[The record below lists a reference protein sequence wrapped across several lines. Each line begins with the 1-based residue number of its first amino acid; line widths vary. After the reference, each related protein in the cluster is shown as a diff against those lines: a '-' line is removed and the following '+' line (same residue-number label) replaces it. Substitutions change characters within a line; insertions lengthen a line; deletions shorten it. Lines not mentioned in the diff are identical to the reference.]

1 MTEPRSTRT
10 KEEVI
15 KDFRTEEIVRAARRV
30 IAESGFDDAS
40 MERIAHE
47 AQISKGTIYLYFRSK
62 EELLAHVAD
71 HGFGELME
79 RARLGTTRARGA
91 APKLVG
97 LMRAALEHT
106 SENREIFRVLQE
118 RTQFGLEPESP
129 LAAKLERSREALL
142 SFVAAIVQSG
152 TKSGELRP
160 CDSRRAAR
168 FLIEAMRGGIIDRL
182 QNPSPSGVESDAAA
196 IVDFF
201 LHGVGAREKKK

>member
-1 MTEPRSTRT
+1 MTAPRGTRT

-30 IAESGFDDAS
+30 IAESGFGDAS

-47 AQISKGTIYLYFRSK
+47 AQISKGTIYLYFRNK

-79 RARLGTTRARGA
+79 RARLATTRARGA

-106 SENREIFRVLQE
+106 SENREMFRVLQE
-118 RTQFGLEPESP
+118 RTQFGLERESP
-129 LAAKLERSREALL
+129 LATKLERNREDLL
-142 SFVAAIVQSG
+142 CFVTAIVERGS
-152 TKSGELRP
+152 KSGELRS
-160 CDSRRAAR
+160 CDSRRTSR
-168 FLIEAMRGGIIDRL
+168 FLIESMRGAIIDRL
-182 QNPSPSGVESDAAA
+182 QNPSPASVESDAEA

-201 LHGVGAREKKK
+201 LHGVGATEKK

>member
-1 MTEPRSTRT
+1 MAASRSTRT

-30 IAESGFDDAS
+30 IAESGFNDAS

-47 AQISKGTIYLYFRSK
+47 AGISKGTIYLYFRNK

-71 HGFGELME
+71 HGFGELMA
-79 RARLGTTRARGA
+79 RARGATTRARGA

-106 SENREIFRVLQE
+106 SENREMFRVLQE
-118 RTQFGLEPESP
+118 RTQFGLERESP
-129 LAAKLERSREALL
+129 LATKLERNRGELL
-142 SFVAAIVQSG
+142 DFVAAIVESG
-152 TKSGELRP
+152 AKSGELRG
-160 CDSRRAAR
+160 CDSRLAAR
-168 FLIEAMRGGIIDRL
+168 FLIESMRGAIIERL
-182 QNPSPSGVESDAAA
+182 QNTSPSSVERDAAA

-201 LHGVGAREKKK
+201 LHGVGTREKK